1 MNENEITEML
11 KECQLQVRQEMH
23 KIDERNNEKIE
34 KLQDNVFEMEKRLV
48 SLDTLIPMMR
58 ESLDGTTKSNQEL
71 SSTLIT
77 ISDTIKSLS
86 ENQEKTSKQICSLSD
101 KVDILE
107 KQGTFNWMNFVQKNF
122 INLIIILFLA
132 VILIG
137 MFFPQIKINM
147 PMS

>member
-11 KECQLQVRQEMH
+11 KECQLQVRQEMQ
-23 KIDERNNEKIE
+23 KMDERNADKIE

-48 SLDTLIPMMR
+48 SLDTLIPMMK
-58 ESLDGTTKSNQEL
+58 ESLDGTTKSNKEL
-71 SSTLIT
+71 SDTLIT

-86 ENQEKTSKQICSLSD
+86 DNQEKTSKQISSLSD

-107 KQGTFNWMNFVQKNF
+107 KQGTFNWMNFIQKNF

-137 MFFPQIKINM
+137 MFFPQIKVNM
-147 PMS
+147 PIN